1 MAPRK
6 NVPMCVVRIGYGNSL
21 LMPVSEGTKLI
32 SLLQQAIQVNERYIR
47 HERRYVLCDQPE
59 VEMLTVKADQIV
71 KHDVVDDDR
80 ALEDLRGR
88 HA

>member
-32 SLLQQAIQVNERYIR
+32 ALLQQAVQVNERYIR
-47 HERRYVLCDQPE
+47 HERRYAIGDQPE
-59 VEMLTVKADQIV
+59 VEMVTVKADQIV
-71 KHDVVDDDR
+71 KHDVAADEN